1 MNKRRNFVKQTAL
14 AGAGLTILPSLTFG
28 KTTNQTTAN
37 LKIAFIGVGLRG
49 TNHLKNA
56 LRRKDLEITAICDI
70 DPNRINIALD
80 KISKAGKKKPQVFGD
95 NELDYRNLLELK
107 EVDAV
112 IISTPWLW
120 HTK

>member
-1 MNKRRNFVKQTAL
+1 MKKTAI
-14 AGAGLTILPSLTFG
+14 AGAGLSVLPSMSFG
-28 KTTNQTTAN
+28 SVIAKDK
-37 LKIAFIGVGLRG
+37 LKLAFIGVGLRG
-49 TNHLKNA
+49 TNHLDNA

-70 DPNRINIALD
+70 DPNRINIALN
-80 KISKAGKKKPQVFGD
+80 KISKAGFSKPQVFGNSD
-95 NELDYRNLLELK
+95 YDYRNLLELK